1 MVKGTGIKECLKH
14 AWKNSFL
21 PAGLEAIGEI
31 ERKQRKNVFWLNVSK
46 KPLAC
51 TMEKVVDEK
60 QNKKWR
66 KNEATRQWSISFFFF
81 FFFLVGC
88 FFGLS
93 ILIPDDTTVTYS
105 RHHSVALL
113 ILKEGQEIKETDRN
127 GRRKYRQG
135 LTAMDRISNVSVVSF
150 LAKQMKIKQVEKET
164 KYVHSWWS
172 CNQHEAMNDSE
183 CVVFF

>member
-93 ILIPDDTTVTYS
+93 ILIPDDTTEVQSSSFGCTLNLE
-105 RHHSVALL
+105 RRARN
-113 ILKEGQEIKETDRN
+113 KRNRQEWEEKISTRIDCNGSHIQCLCRFFFSQTDENKTSWKRD
-127 GRRKYRQG
+127 Q
-135 LTAMDRISNVSVVSF
+135 ISSFMMVV
-150 LAKQMKIKQVEKET
+150 
-164 KYVHSWWS
+164 
-172 CNQHEAMNDSE
+172 
-183 CVVFF
+183 